1 MMGLKELMDSR
12 LFEKSPDVA
21 PLLVRL
27 YDSHKLYELATDDTP
42 VARAELTSAVAEL
55 LETDL
60 APREQE
66 LISDVLI
73 SLMRQAERDLRE
85 ALSERLS
92 VIDTVP
98 LRIALQL
105 ANDDISVATPVLQKS
120 NVLSDMDLLY
130 IIKAKTAGYWQAIAA
145 RRGMS
150 DQLINVLADT
160 RDVSTARVLV
170 DNKAIRLPMHAMS
183 VIGEM
188 VVANEELGKPLL
200 MRQELPESIARRLY
214 SVVGAELKHYIRD
227 YFGAFAGPA
236 SDAVDD
242 VMLEFTEAIVS
253 ATRPV
258 DLPAFMPGASMI
270 AAAHAYKEKGRLSV
284 NTMMETLQRGQY
296 ASFIAMFS
304 VYAGMDAKIV
314 HEMISESG
322 GHRLAVACKALGVQK
337 TDMTRFYML
346 SQRVRSS
353 DRIIN
358 QGELMSAIRA
368 YDKVTVASAQ
378 SMMGMGR

>member
-1 MMGLKELMDSR
+1 MDSR
-12 LFEKSPDVA
+12 LFEKSPKVA

-42 VARAELTSAVAEL
+42 LARAELTSAVAEL
-55 LETDL
+55 LEAEL
-60 APREQE
+60 APREKE

-73 SLMRQAERDLRE
+73 SLMRQAEKDLRE

-92 VIDTVP
+92 VIDSVP
-98 LRIALQL
+98 LRVALHL
-105 ANDDISVATPVLQKS
+105 ANDDISVAAPVLKKS

-130 IIKAKTAGYWQAIAA
+130 IIKAKTSAYWQAIAG

-150 DQLINVLADT
+150 EQLINVLADT
-160 RDVSTARVLV
+160 RDVPTAGVLV
-170 DNKAIRLPMHAMS
+170 RNNAIQLPVHAMS

-188 VVANEELGKPLL
+188 VPDHEDLAKPLL
-200 MRQELPESIARRLY
+200 MRQELPEDIARRLY

-236 SDAVDD
+236 ADAVDD
-242 VMLEFTEAIVS
+242 VMLEFGEAIAS

-258 DLPAFMPGASMI
+258 DMPAFMPGASMI
-270 AAAHAYKEKGRLSV
+270 AAAKAYKEKGRLSV
-284 NTMMETLQRGQY
+284 NTMMDTLQRGQY
-296 ASFIAMFS
+296 ASFIAMFAEYS
-304 VYAGMDAKIV
+304 GMDVRTI
-314 HEMISESG
+314 HDMISESG

-346 SQRVRSS
+346 TQRVRSA
-353 DRIIN
+353 DRIID
-358 QGELMSAIRA
+358 QSELLSAIRA
-368 YDKVTVASAQ
+368 YDKVTVTSAQ
-378 SMMGMGR
+378 GMMGMSR

>member
-1 MMGLKELMDSR
+1 MDSR
-12 LFEKSPDVA
+12 LFEKSPKVA

-42 VARAELTSAVAEL
+42 LARAELTSAVADL
-55 LETDL
+55 LEAEL
-60 APREQE
+60 APREKE

-73 SLMRQAERDLRE
+73 SLMRQAEKDLRE

-98 LRIALQL
+98 LRIALHL
-105 ANDDISVATPVLQKS
+105 ANDDISVAAPVLKKS

-130 IIKAKTAGYWQAIAA
+130 IIKAKTSAYWQAIAG

-150 DQLINVLADT
+150 EQLINVLADT
-160 RDVSTARVLV
+160 RDVPTAGVLV
-170 DNKAIRLPMHAMS
+170 RNDAIHLPVHAMS

-188 VVANEELGKPLL
+188 VPDHEELAKPLL
-200 MRQELPESIARRLY
+200 MRQELPEDIARRLY

-236 SDAVDD
+236 ADAVDD
-242 VMLEFTEAIVS
+242 VMLEFGEAIAS

-258 DLPAFMPGASMI
+258 DMPAFMPGASMI
-270 AAAHAYKEKGRLSV
+270 AAAKAYKEKGRLSV
-284 NTMMETLQRGQY
+284 NTMMDTLQRGQY
-296 ASFIAMFS
+296 ASFIAMFAE
-304 VYAGMDAKIV
+304 YAGMDVRTV
-314 HEMISESG
+314 HDMVSEAG

-346 SQRVRSS
+346 TQRVRSA
-353 DRIIN
+353 DRIID
-358 QGELMSAIRA
+358 QSELLSAIRA
-368 YDKVTVASAQ
+368 YDKVTVTSAQ
-378 SMMGMGR
+378 GMMGMSR